1 MPETFQDSVAD
12 SLSTETTK
20 YLQYFWIGFV
30 IYASSYSLMV
40 VGITLSNTVAYLQLL
55 GMIIS
60 TPMAYVLIKS
70 NITNRYLKTIYTLY
84 CIWVITIILR
94 GFVFERE
101 FLQQMV
107 FDAYAGL
114 FLYLV
119 PLILLFPRNLSSI
132 KMVFNVII
140 TLSVI
145 YIIFIL
151 WNLNDLVYIGKN
163 INSQA
168 MVEYFSKTLSIPC
181 GFILLT
187 FIYHSD
193 RRKIWALL
201 VVLLSLILAIIRAR
215 RGLMFMTSTLL
226 LLSAVVYFFA
236 NKGNLF
242 KRFFPLLL
250 LPVVFMLLNKVYHE
264 NESGFF
270 SLITERID
278 EDTRS
283 GVELYFYN
291 DMEVQDWIIG
301 KGINGL
307 YFCPVGFEIE
317 NREIKDYRFG
327 VETDYLT
334 IILKGGIISLGLL
347 LLIAVPALIKGLFY
361 SSNILSKAAGLWILL
376 WIIELY
382 PTTVTT
388 YTMNYLLVWISIGI
402 CYSDEIRNMPEDK
415 LKEYLA

>member
-1 MPETFQDSVAD
+1 
-12 SLSTETTK
+12 
-20 YLQYFWIGFV
+20 
-30 IYASSYSLMV
+30 
-40 VGITLSNTVAYLQLL
+40 
-55 GMIIS
+55 
-60 TPMAYVLIKS
+60 
-70 NITNRYLKTIYTLY
+70 
-84 CIWVITIILR
+84 VITIILR